1 MCVKTYKILVMKIK
15 NNISEKT
22 MYVNSF
28 KLHQNITHRR

>member
-1 MCVKTYKILVMKIK
+1 MCAKTHKILLMKIK
-15 NNISEKT
+15 NDISEKT